1 MRLVK
6 ALTQEQ
12 LRPVYELYLDA
23 FPEIERKPIP
33 LIEEKVAEGTSEVFS
48 IMDGDEFVG
57 FAIFVVGEDKVLLDF
72 FAVDPGKRCG
82 GYGSKVFPL
91 FFAQYPGKVFILEIE
106 DPNAADVDKEELAIR
121 RRRKN
126 FYLRQGMI
134 SMPFIIDLFGVEMEV
149 LTNGHQL
156 DFPEYH
162 GLIRGVYGPIIDQK
176 ILLVKYLDGPVPGEK
191 SGQNAAKQETGSI
204 EESVKDAK
212 MTLDM
217 ISVDREKTENSGW
230 EVCL

>member
-6 ALTQEQ
+6 ALTKEQ
-12 LRPVYELYLDA
+12 LAPVYALYMDA

-48 IMDGDEFVG
+48 IMEEDEFVG

-72 FAVDPGKRCG
+72 FAIHPDKRCG

-91 FFAQYPGKVFILEIE
+91 FFAQYPGKIFILEIE
-106 DPNAADVDKEELAIR
+106 DPNATDVDEKELAIR
-121 RRRKN
+121 GRRKA

-134 SMPFIIDLFGVEMEV
+134 SMPFLIDLFGVEMEV
-149 LTNGHQL
+149 LTNGYQV

-162 GLIRGVYGPIIDQK
+162 GLIRGVYGPIIDEK
-176 ILLVKYLDGPVPGEK
+176 ILLVRYLDGRNVENIMTSDVAEQK
-191 SGQNAAKQETGSI
+191 KC
-204 EESVKDAK
+204 DADTHK
-212 MTLDM
+212 
-217 ISVDREKTENSGW
+217 KTDNDGW